1 MKSIF
6 AGRCFLARRN
16 QARGVKTPLFFIWRA
31 HWLQYL
37 EFWACFSLLPF
48 HAAPRFE

>member
-1 MKSIF
+1 LLSGAEKSS
-6 AGRCFLARRN
+6 AGRQGAVVFHPSGAPAALS
-16 QARGVKTPLFFIWRA
+16 LI
-31 HWLQYL
+31 YL